1 MQTQTLMIIINDF
14 VIERFHNILFVAAL
28 FYLKKIKYNNIL
40 VGQTLYYLYLQ
51 QLYNFLFCFFNKKG
65 VAGGNLEKF
74 LISLLSVVRSLC
86 HIFITL
92 IKCYTLF

>member
-14 VIERFHNILFVAAL
+14 VIERFQNILFVAAL

-51 QLYNFLFCFFNKKG
+51 QLYDFF
-65 VAGGNLEKF
+65 
-74 LISLLSVVRSLC
+74 
-86 HIFITL
+86 
-92 IKCYTLF
+92 